1 MDNPTFDKVRDLSA
15 KFYREL
21 PQALQDE
28 LYDALHRGIDILDSE
43 PQMTAYMFSFG
54 KMHQAKL
61 EYAFGKL
68 PEEFFEQPEINII
81 DYGCGQAIGTM
92 CYMDYLCDNGYAQ
105 QVKSITLIEPSELS
119 LKRAALHASVF
130 FPDAEIKTVN
140 KTFDELDEAD
150 IHCDEDI
157 PTLHILSNVLDITSF
172 DLGKLSGLIKG
183 CLNGYNQFICVG
195 PYFNHSVIDSR
206 MKVFCSLFN
215 GNAIFSKIF
224 DKYEFEKGKAWTAQ
238 IMVISVGEPVD
249 VLLSTEVSDEDIEN
263 GVEDEFGVVYSRDGK
278 KLLKCLN
285 TELKIYTIK
294 ESTSIICNNAFYK
307 CNSLQKITIPD
318 SIISVGSWVFCY
330 CKALTEI
337 TIPNSFTHIGAFMFG
352 ECISLRKVIIPGSV
366 THIGMGA
373 FRSCKSLHTITIPDS
388 VTTIGEGA
396 FADCKSLQ
404 KIAIPSSIEEIGSNP
419 FCGCHNITIESFSNR
434 YIIENGLLIDKLDNS
449 IISCINN
456 TNYITIPSHIKA
468 LAVDAFRSC
477 KSLNQI
483 TVPNSVRSFGES
495 VFNECKSL
503 QQITIPDSVAK
514 IGSQGFRGCN
524 SLTKITLPESITS
537 IETWTFR
544 DCTSLQTIEIPD
556 SVTTIG
562 EGAFAD
568 CESLQKIAIPSSI
581 EEIGSNPFCGCH
593 TLTIESF
600 SNRYIIENG
609 LLIDKLDN
617 SIISCINNSNYI
629 TIPSYITA
637 FGVNAFRDCKSL
649 LKVQIPKSVSI
660 ISYCSFSGCTSLQE
674 IILPNSIK
682 AIGFGCFSRC
692 TSLKEIS
699 IPDSITCIYSITFQ
713 DCKSLQQISLPNTIS
728 SINYTAFDG
737 CKSLKQIIVPQGSSE
752 KIKSLLDKSL
762 WNKLIEQ

>member
-1 MDNPTFDKVRDLSA
+1 MNMIIEQNTNYAYKMKYMDNPTFDKVRDLSA

-43 PQMTAYMFSFG
+43 PQMTAYLFSFG

-92 CYMDYLCDNGYAQ
+92 CYTDYLCDNGYAQ

-130 FPDAEIKTVN
+130 FPDSEIKTVN

-206 MKVFCSLFN
+206 MKVFCGLFN

-294 ESTSIICNNAFYK
+294 ESTSIICNYAFY
-307 CNSLQKITIPD
+307 
-318 SIISVGSWVFCY
+318 
-330 CKALTEI
+330 
-337 TIPNSFTHIGAFMFG
+337 
-352 ECISLRKVIIPGSV
+352 
-366 THIGMGA
+366 
-373 FRSCKSLHTITIPDS
+373 
-388 VTTIGEGA
+388 
-396 FADCKSLQ
+396 
-404 KIAIPSSIEEIGSNP
+404 
-419 FCGCHNITIESFSNR
+419 
-434 YIIENGLLIDKLDNS
+434 
-449 IISCINN
+449 
-456 TNYITIPSHIKA
+456 
-468 LAVDAFRSC
+468 
-477 KSLNQI
+477 
-483 TVPNSVRSFGES
+483 
-495 VFNECKSL
+495 
-503 QQITIPDSVAK
+503 
-514 IGSQGFRGCN
+514 
-524 SLTKITLPESITS
+524 
-537 IETWTFR
+537 ETWPFR

-593 TLTIESF
+593 NLTIESF

-660 ISYCSFSGCTSLQE
+660 IPYFSFSGCTSLQE

-752 KIKSLLDKSL
+752 KFKSLLDKSL